1 MYTEDLFQATLNSF
15 KYREAWLHAVAEG
28 LREIFAS
35 HGATI
40 PNKIR
45 LTCGFPSKRAFSARR
60 QRVGECWSSAA
71 SKDAHIEIIISP
83 VLDDP
88 MKVAG
93 VLAHELV
100 HATVG
105 IGFGHRGPFAKLAR
119 AIGLEGKMTATTEGD
134 TFKQVVAPILESV
147 GPYPHA
153 ELSNK
158 LSKKARTKQG
168 TRLLKLQ
175 CPTCGYTVR
184 ITQKWLD
191 EVGPPACPRHG
202 DNLKEA
208 SSSMN
213 TDIGH
218 FIGAILDAPDADE
231 RDLRRDVLFDYIRR
245 RVSWF
250 GFNEKFIN
258 QYRDQYEKFKG
269 TASEILSVDFVEE
282 LRELLEASIDKQL
295 KEILDA
301 PKGTEE
307 RAIRQRVLQRII
319 VTMIAQ

>member
-1 MYTEDLFQATLNSF
+1 
-15 KYREAWLHAVAEG
+15 
-28 LREIFAS
+28 
-35 HGATI
+35 
-40 PNKIR
+40 
-45 LTCGFPSKRAFSARR
+45 
-60 QRVGECWSSAA
+60 
-71 SKDAHIEIIISP
+71 
-83 VLDDP
+83 
-88 MKVAG
+88 
-93 VLAHELV
+93 
-100 HATVG
+100 
-105 IGFGHRGPFAKLAR
+105 
-119 AIGLEGKMTATTEGD
+119 
-134 TFKQVVAPILESV
+134 
-147 GPYPHA
+147 
-153 ELSNK
+153 
-158 LSKKARTKQG
+158 
-168 TRLLKLQ
+168 
-175 CPTCGYTVR
+175 
-184 ITQKWLD
+184 
-191 EVGPPACPRHG
+191 
-202 DNLKEA
+202 
-208 SSSMN
+208 MN